1 MMGPARLIGSCLS
14 LTGAMTFVLLAP
26 QARAQGTTSTTP
38 APLAKVIVSDEVAKR
53 TLMKTQINAA
63 TARAIVDACV
73 EFANSTNSSYSIIV
87 LAPTG
92 DVVDAHIMD
101 GQVPIAVEAATLKAK
116 TALYARTS
124 SAAIMQR
131 FNTTDSRMIRMHLG
145 ESSGRAY
152 YFAPGGF
159 PIVVDN
165 QLIGAIGVGGGPQE
179 EQCAYQ
185 ALTKVLGPQPPG
197 NTPQPGRGAGA
208 PPAGAALPAG
218 R

>member
-1 MMGPARLIGSCLS
+1 MKRLLVC
-14 LTGAMTFVLLAP
+14 GAMTFLIGGAE
-26 QARAQGTTSTTP
+26 ARAQGTTPVALS
-38 APLAKVIVSDEVAKR
+38 KVVVSDEVAKR

-63 TARAIVDACV
+63 TARALVDACV
-73 EFANSTNSSYSIIV
+73 EFANATNSSYSVIV

-116 TALYARTS
+116 TALYARIS

-131 FNTTDSRMIRMHLG
+131 FNTTDSRIIRMHLG

-197 NTPQPGRGAGA
+197 NMPQPGRGAGG
-208 PPAGAALPAG
+208 PPAAAPSAG

>member
-1 MMGPARLIGSCLS
+1 MKRLLVFG
-14 LTGAMTFVLLAP
+14 TMTFSLIASLAH
-26 QARAQGTTSTTP
+26 AQGTTP
-38 APLAKVIVSDEVAKR
+38 APLSRVIVSDDVAKR

-63 TARAIVDACV
+63 TARALVDACV
-73 EFANSTNSSYSIIV
+73 EFANSTNSSYSIVV

-116 TALYARTS
+116 TSLYARTS

-145 ESSGRAY
+145 ESTGRAY

-159 PIVVDN
+159 PIVVEN

-179 EQCAYQ
+179 EQCVSGAHESSR
-185 ALTKVLGPQPPG
+185 TTTPG
-197 NTPQPGRGAGA
+197 QHAAAWSRRRRGG
-208 PPAGAALPAG
+208 
-218 R
+218 

>member
-1 MMGPARLIGSCLS
+1 MKRLLA
-14 LTGAMTFVLLAP
+14 LGAMTFLLGQP
-26 QARAQGTTSTTP
+26 EARAQGTTP
-38 APLAKVIVSDEVAKR
+38 VPLSKVIVSDEVAKR
-53 TLMKTQINAA
+53 TLMKTQISAA

-73 EFANSTNSSYSIIV
+73 EFANASNSSYSVIV

-179 EQCAYQ
+179 EQCAFQ

-197 NTPQPGRGAGA
+197 NAPQPGRGAGA
-208 PPAGAALPAG
+208 PGGAAPPAG

>member
-1 MMGPARLIGSCLS
+1 M
-14 LTGAMTFVLLAP
+14 TGLLGASD
-26 QARAQGTTSTTP
+26 ALAQGTAP
-38 APLAKVIVSDEVAKR
+38 VPLAKVIVSDDVAKR

-63 TARAIVDACV
+63 TARALVDACV
-73 EFANSTNSSYSIIV
+73 EFANATNSSYSVIV

-197 NTPQPGRGAGA
+197 NMPQPGRGAGA
-208 PPAGAALPAG
+208 PPVAAAPPAG

>member
-1 MMGPARLIGSCLS
+1 MIRTCLA
-14 LTGAMTFVLLAP
+14 LTAALMFVLRAP
-26 QARAQGTTSTTP
+26 EAHAQGTTP
-38 APLAKVIVSDEVAKR
+38 VPLSKVVVSDDAAAR

-63 TARAIVDACV
+63 TARALVDACV
-73 EFANSTNSSYSIIV
+73 EFANSANSSYSIVV
-87 LAPTG
+87 LAPSG
-92 DVVDAHIMD
+92 DLVDAHIMD

-131 FNTTDSRMIRMHLG
+131 FNTTDARMIRMRLG

-159 PIVVDN
+159 PIVVGN

-185 ALTKVLGPQPPG
+185 ALTSVLGPQPPG
-197 NTPQPGRGAGA
+197 NMPQPARGAA
-208 PPAGAALPAG
+208 PPAAATPPAT

>member
-1 MMGPARLIGSCLS
+1 MKRLLVFG
-14 LTGAMTFVLLAP
+14 TMTFSLIASLAH
-26 QARAQGTTSTTP
+26 AQGTTP
-38 APLAKVIVSDEVAKR
+38 APLSKVIVSDDVAKR
-53 TLMKTQINAA
+53 TLMKTLLTAA
-63 TARAIVDACV
+63 TARALVDACV
-73 EFANSTNSSYSIIV
+73 EFANSTNSSYSIVV

-116 TALYARTS
+116 TSLYARTS

-145 ESSGRAY
+145 ESTGRAY

-159 PIVVDN
+159 PIVVEN

-179 EQCAYQ
+179 EQCASQ
-185 ALTKVLGPQPPG
+185 ALAKVLGPQPSG
-197 NTPQPGRGAGA
+197 NMPQPGRGVGAPAAATA
-208 PPAGAALPAG
+208 PPAG

>member
-1 MMGPARLIGSCLS
+1 MKRLLVFG
-14 LTGAMTFVLLAP
+14 TMTFSLIASLAH
-26 QARAQGTTSTTP
+26 AQGTTP
-38 APLAKVIVSDEVAKR
+38 APLSRVIVSDDVAKR
-53 TLMKTQINAA
+53 TLMKTQINSA
-63 TARAIVDACV
+63 TARALVDACV
-73 EFANSTNSSYSIIV
+73 EFANATNSSYSIVV

-116 TALYARTS
+116 TSLYARTS

-145 ESSGRAY
+145 ESTGRAY

-159 PIVVDN
+159 PIVVEN

-197 NTPQPGRGAGA
+197 NMPQPGRGAGA
-208 PPAGAALPAG
+208 PGAVTAPPAA

>member
-1 MMGPARLIGSCLS
+1 MKRLLVC
-14 LTGAMTFVLLAP
+14 GAMTFLIGGAE
-26 QARAQGTTSTTP
+26 ARSQGTTSTTP
-38 APLAKVIVSDEVAKR
+38 VPLSKVVVSDEVAKR

-63 TARAIVDACV
+63 TARALVDACV
-73 EFANSTNSSYSIIV
+73 EFANATNSSYSVIV

-92 DVVDAHIMD
+92 DIVDAHIMD
-101 GQVPIAVEAATLKAK
+101 GQVPIAVEAATLKAR

-131 FNTTDSRMIRMHLG
+131 FNTTDSRMIRMRLG

-185 ALTKVLGPQPPG
+185 ALTRVLGPQPPG
-197 NTPQPGRGAGA
+197 NMPQPGRGAGA
-208 PPAGAALPAG
+208 PPSAAPTAG

>member
-1 MMGPARLIGSCLS
+1 MKRLLVY
-14 LTGAMTFVLLAP
+14 GAMTFLIGGAE
-26 QARAQGTTSTTP
+26 ARAQGTTP
-38 APLAKVIVSDEVAKR
+38 APLSKVIVSDDVAKR

-63 TARAIVDACV
+63 TARALVDACV
-73 EFANSTNSSYSIIV
+73 EFANASNSSYSVIV
-87 LAPTG
+87 LAPSG

-124 SAAIMQR
+124 SAAITQR

-197 NTPQPGRGAGA
+197 NLPQPGRGAGA
-208 PPAGAALPAG
+208 PAAS

>member
-1 MMGPARLIGSCLS
+1 MKPLLVCG
-14 LTGAMTFVLLAP
+14 TMTFSLVASLAH
-26 QARAQGTTSTTP
+26 AQGTTP
-38 APLAKVIVSDEVAKR
+38 APLSKVIVSDDVAKR
-53 TLMKTQINAA
+53 TLMKTQISAA
-63 TARAIVDACV
+63 TARALVDACV
-73 EFANSTNSSYSIIV
+73 EFANSTNSSYSIVV

-116 TALYARTS
+116 TSLYARTS

-145 ESSGRAY
+145 ESTGRAY

-159 PIVVDN
+159 PIVVEN

-197 NTPQPGRGAGA
+197 NMPQPGRGAGA
-208 PPAGAALPAG
+208 AATAAPPAA

>member
-1 MMGPARLIGSCLS
+1 MKRLLVFG
-14 LTGAMTFVLLAP
+14 TMTFSLIASLAH
-26 QARAQGTTSTTP
+26 AQGTTP
-38 APLAKVIVSDEVAKR
+38 APLSRVIVSDDVAKR
-53 TLMKTQINAA
+53 TLMKTQINSA
-63 TARAIVDACV
+63 TARALVDACV
-73 EFANSTNSSYSIIV
+73 EFANATNSSYSIVV

-116 TALYARTS
+116 TSLYARTS

-145 ESSGRAY
+145 ESTGRAY

-159 PIVVDN
+159 PIVVEN

-197 NTPQPGRGAGA
+197 NMPQPGRGASAPGAVTA
-208 PPAGAALPAG
+208 PPAA

>member
-1 MMGPARLIGSCLS
+1 
-14 LTGAMTFVLLAP
+14 
-26 QARAQGTTSTTP
+26 
-38 APLAKVIVSDEVAKR
+38 
-53 TLMKTQINAA
+53 MKTQINAA
-63 TARAIVDACV
+63 TARALVDACV
-73 EFANSTNSSYSIIV
+73 EFANATNSSYSVIV

-131 FNTTDSRMIRMHLG
+131 FNTTDSRMIRMRLG

-197 NTPQPGRGAGA
+197 NMPQPGRGAGA
-208 PPAGAALPAG
+208 PPAAAAPSAG

>member
-1 MMGPARLIGSCLS
+1 MKRLLVFG
-14 LTGAMTFVLLAP
+14 TMTFSLIASLAH
-26 QARAQGTTSTTP
+26 AQGTTP
-38 APLAKVIVSDEVAKR
+38 APLSRVIVSDAVANR
-53 TLMKTQINAA
+53 TLMKTQINSA

-73 EFANSTNSSYSIIV
+73 EFANGTNTSYSIVV

-116 TALYARTS
+116 TSLYARTS

-145 ESSGRAY
+145 ESTGRAY

-159 PIVVDN
+159 PIVVEN

-197 NTPQPGRGAGA
+197 NMPQPGRRARAPGAVTA
-208 PPAGAALPAG
+208 PPAA

>member
-1 MMGPARLIGSCLS
+1 MTRLLVCGAMAFLIGEA
-14 LTGAMTFVLLAP
+14 G
-26 QARAQGTTSTTP
+26 ARAQGTTP
-38 APLAKVIVSDEVAKR
+38 VPLSKVVVSDDVAKR
-53 TLMKTQINAA
+53 TLVKMQINAA
-63 TARAIVDACV
+63 TARALVDACV
-73 EFANSTNSSYSIIV
+73 EFANTTNASYSIFV

-197 NTPQPGRGAGA
+197 NMPQPGRAGA
-208 PPAGAALPAG
+208 PPVAAAPPAG

>member
-1 MMGPARLIGSCLS
+1 MKRLLVFG
-14 LTGAMTFVLLAP
+14 TMTSWLVAALAH
-26 QARAQGTTSTTP
+26 AQGTTP
-38 APLAKVIVSDEVAKR
+38 APLSKVIVSDDVAKR

-63 TARAIVDACV
+63 TARALVDACV
-73 EFANSTNSSYSIIV
+73 EFANATNSSYSIVV

-116 TALYARTS
+116 TSLYARTS

-145 ESSGRAY
+145 ESTGRAY

-159 PIVVDN
+159 PIVVEN
-165 QLIGAIGVGGGPQE
+165 QLIGAIGIGGGPQE

-197 NTPQPGRGAGA
+197 NMPQPGRGAGA
-208 PPAGAALPAG
+208 PAASGAPSAA

>member
-1 MMGPARLIGSCLS
+1 MKRLLA
-14 LTGAMTFVLLAP
+14 LGAMTFLLG
-26 QARAQGTTSTTP
+26 QSEARAQGTTQV
-38 APLAKVIVSDEVAKR
+38 PLSKVIVSDEVAKR

-73 EFANSTNSSYSIIV
+73 EFANASNSSYSVIV

-179 EQCAYQ
+179 EQCAFQ

-208 PPAGAALPAG
+208 PPAK
-218 R
+218 

>member
-1 MMGPARLIGSCLS
+1 MKLTRLIGSSVVVGVL
-14 LTGAMTFVLLAP
+14 AVTFGVRGV
-26 QARAQGTTSTTP
+26 RAQGTT
-38 APLAKVIVSDEVAKR
+38 AVPLSKVIVSDEVAKR
-53 TLMKTQINAA
+53 TLMKTQINAP
-63 TARAIVDACV
+63 TARALVDACV
-73 EFANSTNSSYSIIV
+73 EFANGTNSSYSIIV

-131 FNTTDSRMIRMHLG
+131 FNSTDGRMIRMHLG
-145 ESSGRAY
+145 ESTGRAY

-159 PIVVDN
+159 PIVVEN

-197 NTPQPGRGAGA
+197 NAPQPGRGAAPPASGA
-208 PPAGAALPAG
+208 PPAG

>member
-1 MMGPARLIGSCLS
+1 MKSLLVFGTMTSWLI
-14 LTGAMTFVLLAP
+14 AALAH
-26 QARAQGTTSTTP
+26 AQGTTP
-38 APLAKVIVSDEVAKR
+38 APLSKVIVSDDVAKR

-63 TARAIVDACV
+63 TARALVDACV
-73 EFANSTNSSYSIIV
+73 EFANATNSSYSIVV

-116 TALYARTS
+116 TSLYVRTS

-145 ESSGRAY
+145 ESTGRAY

-159 PIVVDN
+159 PIVVEN
-165 QLIGAIGVGGGPQE
+165 QLIGAIGIGGGPQE

-197 NTPQPGRGAGA
+197 NMPQPGRGAGA
-208 PPAGAALPAG
+208 PAASGAPSAA